1 MKQRDKIIYLCDNCG
16 NEFSSWSGRC
26 SACGEW
32 NTLKEMKSSK
42 FKIDVRAQAQ
52 EVEIKKLDEIDIQQT
67 NRKSSGIEELDRVL
81 GGGVVPGSV
90 ILLGGEPGI
99 GKSTLL
105 LQMAGNFGKV
115 LYLSAEESLGQI
127 KLRADRIGIK
137 NKDLSLLSTWDLEV
151 ATDEAQKNQVDL
163 FIVDSIQTVAL
174 SSCDGTPGNM
184 LQVRECGIF
193 LQQFAKRTGIPVLI
207 IGHVTKDGN
216 IAGPRMLEHLVD
228 VVLYLEGDRFHEIR
242 ILRGIKNRFGSTDEA
257 GIFSLQAKGMVEV
270 KNPSEIFLSERKNE
284 PGSVVTAT
292 IEGTRPILLEVQSL
306 VNTTRFGYPQRTVS
320 GFDLNRLNLL
330 IAVIS
335 KKTPVNLS
343 NFDIFINIVGGFKTK
358 DPAVD
363 LAVCAAIISS
373 CKNIPIKSNICL
385 FGEVGLSGEIR
396 KVTRQNERGKEAKKL
411 GYNIIEN
418 ISDLNSLAK
427 ELKLIG

>member
-1 MKQRDKIIYLCDNCG
+1 
-16 NEFSSWSGRC
+16 
-26 SACGEW
+26 
-32 NTLKEMKSSK
+32 
-42 FKIDVRAQAQ
+42 
-52 EVEIKKLDEIDIQQT
+52 
-67 NRKSSGIEELDRVL
+67 
-81 GGGVVPGSV
+81 
-90 ILLGGEPGI
+90 
-99 GKSTLL
+99 
-105 LQMAGNFGKV
+105 
-115 LYLSAEESLGQI
+115 
-127 KLRADRIGIK
+127 
-137 NKDLSLLSTWDLEV
+137 
-151 ATDEAQKNQVDL
+151 
-163 FIVDSIQTVAL
+163 
-174 SSCDGTPGNM
+174 
-184 LQVRECGIF
+184 
-193 LQQFAKRTGIPVLI
+193 
-207 IGHVTKDGN
+207 
-216 IAGPRMLEHLVD
+216 MLEHLVD

-373 CKNIPIKSNICL
+373 CKNIPIKNNVCL

-396 KVTRQNERGKEAKKL
+396 KVARQAERGKEAKKL
-411 GYNIIEN
+411 GYTIIEN
-418 ISDLNSLAK
+418 ISDLNSLTK
-427 ELKLIG
+427 ELKLIA